1 MVSGRVVLVLCV
13 LAAGILGYW
22 LGLQSQDSDQEIG
35 YQHNVEIERHEPVHP
50 PRSASAEDTIERSP
64 LKTPL
69 EVASD
74 TDALVDDSESLQQ
87 TLQQAANEFEY
98 PIVREGAASYSHN
111 QERKDFEN
119 SYSEDDADWQA
130 KTQFTDFL
138 QLHDNAHLIELH
150 KIICTSDKCQ
160 LIGKIEAE
168 HESWG
173 EIVKQMQQQDWWTY
187 WGTSSSTTSRDGVT
201 YFNLFVNKP
210 PEQP

>member
-1 MVSGRVVLVLCV
+1 MASGRVVLLLCV
-13 LAAGILGYW
+13 LAAGIFGYW
-22 LGLQSQDSDQEIG
+22 LGLQSQSSEQDIG
-35 YQHNVEIERHEPVHP
+35 YQHNVEIELHEPVHQP
-50 PRSASAEDTIERSP
+50 ISASDEDTIERP
-64 LKTPL
+64 TVKAPL
-69 EVASD
+69 EVVSD
-74 TDALVDDSESLQQ
+74 TVAPSDDSESPQQSLQQ
-87 TLQQAANEFEY
+87 VANEFEY
-98 PIVREGAASYSHN
+98 PMVREGDASYSHN